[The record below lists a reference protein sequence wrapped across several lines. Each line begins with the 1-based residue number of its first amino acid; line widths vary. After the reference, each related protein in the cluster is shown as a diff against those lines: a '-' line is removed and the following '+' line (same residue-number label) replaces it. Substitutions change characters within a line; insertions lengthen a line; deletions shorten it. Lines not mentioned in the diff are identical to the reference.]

1 MSDKIGD
8 ILLGGRKRRLE
19 GRLYVLDGIISEMQR
34 DKERN
39 EMERIEIKKKQEKIR
54 ELKKKCNKDEHGHTL
69 YLSTIT
75 QQTKVA
81 TYKYKSRKTPVGFY
95 CPICN
100 ELYNLKCKKC
110 EH

>member
-39 EMERIEIKKKQEKIR
+39 EMERIEIKKTR
-54 ELKKKCNKDEHGHTL
+54 EN
-69 YLSTIT
+69 
-75 QQTKVA
+75 
-81 TYKYKSRKTPVGFY
+81 
-95 CPICN
+95 
-100 ELYNLKCKKC
+100 
-110 EH
+110 